1 MPAVITAESER
12 RFPNLK
18 HMAFVP
24 VDAVGLEE
32 RAAQLSTR
40 SIKKQAKVVGLRLAI
55 ACMDLTTLEGKDT
68 PGRVLQLCRKA
79 VTPDVS
85 DPSVPSVA
93 AVCIYPNL
101 VAPAARALRDST
113 VRVASVATAFPSGL
127 APLDV
132 KLQEAREA
140 VQSGAHEIDMVID
153 RGAFLAGRYA
163 EVANEI
169 AAVKEASQ
177 PALLKV
183 ILETGE
189 LVTYD
194 NVRRA
199 SWLAMEAGADFIKTS
214 TGKINPA
221 ATLPVALTMLEAAR
235 DFENRTGRAVG
246 VKVAGGVRTAKQALQ
261 YLVLVKETRGDA
273 YLDAR
278 FFRIGASS
286 LLNDVLMQ
294 LAKEREGV
302 YQSEDY
308 FTKD

>member
-1 MPAVITAESER
+1 
-12 RFPNLK
+12 
-18 HMAFVP
+18 MAFIP

-101 VAPAARALRDST
+101 VAPAARALRDSN

-140 VQSGAHEIDMVID
+140 VQAGAHEIDMVID

-169 AAVKEASQ
+169 AAVKEASR

-273 YLDAR
+273 YLDAQ

>member
-1 MPAVITAESER
+1 
-12 RFPNLK
+12 
-18 HMAFVP
+18 MA

-32 RAAQLSTR
+32 RAATLATR
-40 SIKKQAKVVGLRLAI
+40 SIKKHSKIEGLRLAI

-68 PGRVLQLCRKA
+68 NARVAQLCRKA
-79 VTPDVS
+79 IVPNPADLTL
-85 DPSVPSVA
+85 PSVA
-93 AVCIYPNL
+93 AVCVYPTL
-101 VAPAARALRDST
+101 VPAAKRALTGSS
-113 VRVASVATAFPSGL
+113 VKVASVATAFPSGQTGL
-127 APLDV
+127 NV

-140 VQSGAHEIDMVID
+140 VQARADEIDMVID
-153 RGAFLAGRYA
+153 RGAFLSGRYR
-163 EVANEI
+163 EVSEEI
-169 AAVKEASQ
+169 AAVRDATR

-183 ILETGE
+183 ILETAE

-214 TGKINPA
+214 TGKVQPA
-221 ATLPVALTMLEAAR
+221 ATLPVTLAMLEAVR
-235 DFENRTGRAVG
+235 DYEQRQGRTVG
-246 VKVAGGVRTAKQALQ
+246 VKVAGGVRTARQALQ
-261 YLVLVKETRGDA
+261 YLVLVKETMGDD
-273 YLDAR
+273 YLTPA

-294 LAKEREGV
+294 LRKEQSGT